1 VDDDFVVF
9 KLDNLAVKGGP
20 LSSPLSVAPEPE
32 WESGSR
38 AQAQLVDLG
47 VGGVL
52 QVFNGC
58 A

>member
-1 VDDDFVVF
+1 VDGGFFVF
-9 KLDNLAVKGGP
+9 ELKNLAVKGGP
-20 LSSPLSVAPEPE
+20 ESGPSSVAPEPE

-52 QVFNGC
+52 QVLGG
-58 A
+58 

>member
-1 VDDDFVVF
+1 VDNDFVVF

-20 LSSPLSVAPEPE
+20 ESGPSSVAPEPA

-47 VGGVL
+47 IGGVL
-52 QVFNGC
+52 
-58 A
+58 